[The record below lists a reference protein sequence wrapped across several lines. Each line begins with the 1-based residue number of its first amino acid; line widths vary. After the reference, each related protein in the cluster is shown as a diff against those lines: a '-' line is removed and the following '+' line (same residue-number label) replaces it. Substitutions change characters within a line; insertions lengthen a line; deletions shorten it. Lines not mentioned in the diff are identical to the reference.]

1 MKNIDPDYR
10 GYRFFPEIISH
21 AVWLYH
27 RYCLSF
33 RDIED
38 LLAERGVIVS
48 YESIRNWCRNFGLTY
63 GRNIKKYRGRL
74 SDTWY
79 LDEVY
84 IVTVRGERR
93 YLWRAVDQDGDVL
106 DILVQK
112 TKDQQAASLFF
123 RILMKGQERA
133 PQMIVTDKLPS
144 YGVARRKVM
153 PSSLHC
159 NDRFANNRVEVS
171 HEHTRAQE
179 RQMRRF
185 KSHGQA
191 QRFLSVHG
199 QVNNLFRVGRHL
211 LSAENYRALRNRS
224 FKTWQ
229 QVTCV

>member
-1 MKNIDPDYR
+1 M
-10 GYRFFPEIISH
+10 
-21 AVWLYH
+21 
-27 RYCLSF
+27 
-33 RDIED
+33 
-38 LLAERGVIVS
+38 
-48 YESIRNWCRNFGLTY
+48 
-63 GRNIKKYRGRL
+63 
-74 SDTWY
+74 
-79 LDEVY
+79 
-84 IVTVRGERR
+84 TVRGEQR

-112 TKDQQAASLFF
+112 TKDQQAASRFF
-123 RILMKGQERA
+123 RQLMKGQERS

-144 YGVARRKVM
+144 YGVARCKVM
-153 PSSLHC
+153 PSSLRC

-199 QVNNLFRVGRHL
+199 QVNNLFREGRHL

-229 QVTCV
+229 RVTCVL